1 MSNETHKLERDSE
14 KKGKKMAEKIAKDF
28 GYMGECKCGGPLSIY
43 LNSKPENRFNCYC
56 MQCGS
61 VSDVRFPKEGD
72 EYVEDVNSGIT
83 NPIRLLVSMYEEHRN
98 YHITDEEIANTPISP
113 VVNKTHGDF

>member
-1 MSNETHKLERDSE
+1 MSNATHKLERASE

-28 GYMGECKCGGPLSIY
+28 GYMGECKCGGPLQIY
-43 LNSKPENRFNCYC
+43 MESKPENRFNCYC

-72 EYVEDVNSGIT
+72 DYVEDVNNGIT
-83 NPIRLLVSMYEEHRN
+83 NPIRLLISMYDTYKK
-98 YHITDEEIANTPISP
+98 YHITDEEIASTPISP
-113 VVNKTHGDF
+113 VVNKEHGDF

>member
-1 MSNETHKLERDSE
+1 MSNATHKLERDSE

-72 EYVEDVNSGIT
+72 EYVEDVNISLEQKALDLIKVVA
-83 NPIRLLVSMYEEHRN
+83 LLHSKTTYFKEVTKDKYKEIYETT
-98 YHITDEEIANTPISP
+98 Y
-113 VVNKTHGDF
+113 